1 MVLAL
6 LLVSA
11 PSFASVPLG
20 ELQGNATRVRISDS
34 GYVAISTMD
43 SIYLWQGGKVRW
55 RATQRKFGPYEGDR
69 YFGIRV
75 VANDGTIGGSYGN
88 GAPLFMSGLEQSEA
102 ALLKNGK
109 LKVLNETG
117 GSGEVADIASDG
129 TIIGSS
135 SWRGFI
141 IRRGRK
147 TIWKPVTNWPNG
159 NISKLLAVNS
169 KGDYLGKSS
178 RFATY
183 QSTPF
188 VYSKGKYTW
197 LLAGLDNSFIEVN
210 DLNSGG
216 TVVGI
221 QLAWK
226 DGVRE
231 IDGLIWREG
240 SAKRQVI
247 PDASLNAVNDNGWI
261 VGQSGGK
268 ACVWIDN
275 VAHDLN
281 ALAPPETGWVRTEAQ
296 GINRNGSIVGIEK
309 KGEATRPFLLR
320 LKSLS

>member
-6 LLVSA
+6 LFVAA
-11 PSFASVPLG
+11 PSFVAVPLAEVKSNVG
-20 ELQGNATRVRISDS
+20 TVRISDS
-34 GYVAISTMD
+34 GYVAYSTMD

-55 RATQRKFGPYEGDR
+55 RASQRKFVPYEDDR

-88 GAPLFMSGLEQSEA
+88 GAALFMSGLQMSEA

-109 LKVLNETG
+109 LTVLKETG

-129 TIIGSS
+129 SIIGSS
-135 SWRGFI
+135 SWRGFF

-159 NISKLLAVNS
+159 NISKLLAVSS
-169 KGDYLGKSS
+169 KGDYLGMSS
-178 RFATY
+178 RFVTY

-188 VYSKGKYTW
+188 VFSKGKYTW
-197 LLAGLDNSFIEVN
+197 LLAGFDNSYLEVN
-210 DLNSGG
+210 DLNSSG
-216 TVVGI
+216 TVVGT
-221 QLAWK
+221 QPAWK
-226 DGVRE
+226 DGLLERQ
-231 IDGLIWREG
+231 DGLIWREG
-240 SAKRQVI
+240 SARRQVI
-247 PDASLNAVNDNGWI
+247 PDASLKAINDSGWI
-261 VGQSGGK
+261 VGQHGGK

-281 ALAPPETGWVRTEAQ
+281 SLAPPEAGWVRTEAQ

-309 KGEATRPFLLR
+309 NGEATRPFLLR
-320 LKSLS
+320 KL